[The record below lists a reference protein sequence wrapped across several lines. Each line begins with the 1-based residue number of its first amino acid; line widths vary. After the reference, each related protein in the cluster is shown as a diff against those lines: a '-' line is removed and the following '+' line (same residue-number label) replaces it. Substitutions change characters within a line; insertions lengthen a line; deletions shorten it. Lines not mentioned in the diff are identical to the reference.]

1 MSFFEKNK
9 WYISGLVVLIIV
21 ILLILL
27 LPPFLFEFNYL
38 ETLGTQQLYFSIVAF
53 AVIWITLL
61 LTIRQFRKSM
71 AKPQLKVA
79 FSADGKAGTEIII
92 TKSKDLTQS
101 PGLWVINT
109 GNAITKLFQVDFDL
123 PAIFSPRFTPLT
135 EVGHGIPQVASRN
148 SPTKGN
154 VIISF
159 CSYEKIYCF
168 VGNPA
173 QIHSLHLETYPQN
186 YEKYPEQF
194 KIKYRIFGDW
204 AEKQEGELTV
214 SCKKQ

>member
-1 MSFFEKNK
+1 MDIAHFKK
-9 WYISGLVVLIIV
+9 TTIKVIILILVILIVVLALSKIFDLDLLESFTFAQLFFSIIAFFTIWV
-21 ILLILL
+21 
-27 LPPFLFEFNYL
+27 
-38 ETLGTQQLYFSIVAF
+38 TLYFAIA
-53 AVIWITLL
+53 
-61 LTIRQFRKSM
+61 QFQKAM

-92 TKSKDLTQS
+92 TKSKDLTQRS
-101 PGLWVINT
+101 DLWVINT

-123 PAIFSPRFTPLT
+123 PGIFNPRFTPST
-135 EVGHGIPQVASRN
+135 EVGHGILGVASRN

-159 CSYEKIYCF
+159 CSYEKVYCF

-173 QIHSLHLETYPQN
+173 QIHSLCLETYPQN

-214 SCKKQ
+214 SCNKQ